1 MKLLKYLQYSGIFI
15 TIVLNPLH
23 WRLGFA
29 SGRDEIMGPNS
40 WFFKITLLAVGLNVV
55 VDDGSW

>member
-1 MKLLKYLQYSGIFI
+1 MKLLNWIRYSGIFI
-15 TIVLNPLH
+15 HVIVNPFH

-40 WFFKITLLAVGLNVV
+40 WFVKITLLFVAVNVV
-55 VDDGSW
+55 IDDGSW

>member
-1 MKLLKYLQYSGIFI
+1 MKLLNYLKYSGVFI

-23 WRLGFA
+23 WRLGYA

-40 WFFKITLLAVGLNVV
+40 WFCKITLLAVGVNVV
-55 VDDGSW
+55 VDNGDW